1 MLTGGTTGVPKAAL
15 LRHRGVLM
23 AALQLNRWFRPVLKE
38 WDDGIAFVFPPF
50 HVAGNVGILGT
61 ALVGRNPAVLIPNP
75 RDLNDLL
82 RTIQRARP
90 AVLPAVPTLYNAML
104 AHPAVRAG
112 KVDFSSIKLC
122 VSGSAPL
129 LAETKR
135 RFEQLT
141 GGRSIEVYSLTE
153 ACMASVGT
161 PVMGTYKEGAVG
173 IPLPDVD
180 VRIVDVDD
188 PSQEVGPGEIGE
200 IVIEA
205 PQLMEGYW
213 KDAEATKEMLRG
225 GRLYTGDLG
234 SLDGDGYLTIADRK
248 KDLIKASGFQVWPR
262 EVEEVIATHPAVAE
276 VGVAG
281 VPDPHSGEAVM
292 AWVVPRKGVTPTEEE
307 IREHCRRHLAAYKV
321 PKRVEFRE
329 ALPKSAIGKLLRRE
343 LAREFRAAHGS
354 L

>member
-1 MLTGGTTGVPKAAL
+1 MIRRPPRSTLFPYTTLFRSKEGDRVALAPGDVWFQAVIRAPPSAAPPRAGPSPSDAALLMLTGGTTGVPKAAL

-61 ALVGRNPAVLIPNP
+61 ALVGRNPGVLVPNP
-75 RDLNDLL
+75 RDVNELL
-82 RTIQRARP
+82 RTIQKERP
-90 AVLPAVPTLYNAML
+90 AVLPAVPALYNAML

-112 KVDFSSIKLC
+112 KVDFSSVKLC
-122 VSGSAPL
+122 VSGASPL

-141 GGRSIEVYSLTE
+141 GARIIEVYSLTE
-153 ACMASVGT
+153 ACMAAVGT

-213 KDAEATKEMLRG
+213 HDPEARSEEHTSELQSQSNLVC
-225 GRLYTGDLG
+225 RL
-234 SLDGDGYLTIADRK
+234 
-248 KDLIKASGFQVWPR
+248 
-262 EVEEVIATHPAVAE
+262 
-276 VGVAG
+276 
-281 VPDPHSGEAVM
+281 
-292 AWVVPRKGVTPTEEE
+292 
-307 IREHCRRHLAAYKV
+307 
-321 PKRVEFRE
+321 
-329 ALPKSAIGKLLRRE
+329 LLE
-343 LAREFRAAHGS
+343 K
-354 L
+354 